1 MINSIEPDQSLTF
14 RANEVKAIMDCL
26 RAGDSC
32 SIVGIG
38 SVGKSNL
45 LRFLQRED
53 VSRQYL
59 GEESAAYLFVYL
71 DLNKLLKPSR
81 WGLFELML
89 HQLLIALTVRSVDEA
104 ALKRIDEL
112 HQRATESHTRYVA
125 LRYLDRAV
133 SIVCNQLELRLV
145 FLVDEFV
152 GLCRTM
158 SPRGF
163 AALRAL
169 RDDYKYHLM
178 YVLATRLELRRL
190 RTEPGEIE
198 ALEELVSSPTIWLG
212 PYAEPDTL
220 STLQQLEARHK
231 LKLDEKSIRE
241 ALQASGGH
249 PGLLRE
255 VYRVIRRQ
263 PADFSEAIAG
273 DPAVSDECRRIWFS
287 IPPHEQQVM
296 INLAQATPIP
306 PDQDHIV
313 ERLVQKGLAKKGH
326 ASDYHLFSPLLTAFV
341 QQQNSVDETPI
352 QMDPYRRS
360 VWVNG
365 YEVQGLTP
373 LEYNLMAYL
382 VKRRGQVCTRDE
394 LVQHLYPDEMSLKGT
409 GVTDTRL
416 DSLLKRLRKRV
427 EPNPEEPQYILTVR
441 GHGIRLVDDEA
452 EK

>member
-1 MINSIEPDQSLTF
+1 MINSIEPDQPLTF
-14 RANEVKAIMDCL
+14 RATEVKAIMDCL

-32 SIVGIG
+32 SVVGIG

-53 VSRQYL
+53 VGRHYL
-59 GEESAAYLFVYL
+59 GQESAAYLFVYL

-89 HQLLIALTVRSVDEA
+89 HQLLLALTERSADET

-112 HQRATESHTRYVA
+112 HQRATESHTRYLA

-133 SIVCNQLELRLV
+133 SIVCNQLGLRLV
-145 FLVDEFV
+145 FLGDEFD

-158 SPRGF
+158 SPPGF

-198 ALEELVSSPTIWLG
+198 ALEELVSSSTIWLG
-212 PYAEPDTL
+212 PYAEEDTR
-220 STLQQLEARHK
+220 STLQQLEARYK
-231 LKLDEKSIRE
+231 LKLDKQSTRQV
-241 ALQASGGH
+241 LQASGGH

-255 VYRVIRRQ
+255 VYRIIRRR

-273 DPAVSDECRRIWFS
+273 DPAVLDECGRIWFS
-287 IPPHEQQVM
+287 IPPKEQQVM
-296 INLAQATPIP
+296 INLARAAPIP
-306 PDQDHIV
+306 PDQFDILEH
-313 ERLVQKGLAKKGH
+313 LVRKGLVTEAQTSGH
-326 ASDYHLFSPLLTAFV
+326 QLFSPLLTAFV
-341 QQQNSVDETPI
+341 RQQNKVADTQV

-360 VWVNG
+360 AWVNG

-382 VKRRGQVCTRDE
+382 AKRRGQICTRDE
-394 LVQHLYPDEMSLKGT
+394 LVQHLYPDEMSLKGP

-416 DSLLKRLRKRV
+416 DSLVKRLRRRI
-427 EPNPEEPQYILTVR
+427 EPNPDDPQYIITVR
-441 GHGIRLVDDEA
+441 GHGIRLDDEGT